1 MILGLFGVHWVMPC
15 HVLDLWAGWQG
26 RLSDHRN
33 MVVWKII
40 CHRLMWYLWR
50 ERNARHSE
58 DCERSTSAL
67 KLLFFQTLYD
77 WVFNLGLFSINSM
90 VEVIDLCTF

>member
-40 CHRLMWYLWR
+40 RHCLMWYLWR
-50 ERNARHSE
+50 ERNARHLRTVKDLHRLSNFYF
-58 DCERSTSAL
+58 S
-67 KLLFFQTLYD
+67 KLCMI
-77 WVFNLGLFSINSM
+77 GFSIWVYFQS
-90 VEVIDLCTF
+90 IPWWK